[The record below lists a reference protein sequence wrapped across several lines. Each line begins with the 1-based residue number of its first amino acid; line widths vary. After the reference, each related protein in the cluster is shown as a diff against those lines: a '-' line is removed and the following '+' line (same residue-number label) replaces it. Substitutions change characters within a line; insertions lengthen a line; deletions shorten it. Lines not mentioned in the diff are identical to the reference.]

1 MRIKYN
7 SSAVIAGAA
16 LAGTESKFNV
26 SSERLATGYKINHA
40 KDNPSGIA
48 IGKRMSAQIK
58 SLGEARQNA
67 SNAVSVVN
75 TAEGAMMEI
84 QAMVQRINELSVQ
97 AANGTKTDA
106 DREALQA
113 EVKQL
118 KEEIQRMSDDTEFN
132 GKKLLNGDC
141 DLKGYSDTPGIKV
154 GYYSDEVPVGKYII
168 SIHAPLNLDADGNLE
183 LTDGNVTAAIDPAY
197 VDPDNNEKVFPD
209 DIKYTYEGDKV
220 TITGSNEFEL
230 SFTVDDSVAL
240 GTDIR
245 LDLTGIGA
253 MRVQIGSN
261 EGQVLPIR
269 IPEVSIKSMGIAD
282 IDISTIDGANEAM
295 ELSKRA
301 NAYIS
306 KVRARIGAYENR
318 LEHTES
324 SLDVT
329 TEKLTGA
336 ISRLMDTDMAEE
348 MTQYSNQQVLN
359 QAGVTI
365 LAQANQRPSE
375 MLQLL
380 Q

>member
-26 SSERLATGYKINHA
+26 SSERLSTGYKINHA

-48 IGKRMSAQIK
+48 IGKKMSAQIK
-58 SLGEARQNA
+58 SIGEARQNA

-75 TAEGAMMEI
+75 TAEGAMTEI
-84 QAMVQRINELSVQ
+84 QAMIQRINELAVS

-118 KEEIQRMSDDTEFN
+118 KEEIQRMANDTEFN

-141 DLKGYSDTPGIKV
+141 DLKGYADQKGVKI
-154 GYYSDEVPVGKYII
+154 GYYSDEVPVGKY
-168 SIHAPLNLDADGNLE
+168 SITINSLPTDADGNLD
-183 LTDGNVTAAIDPAY
+183 LQDGCITLLAKDATDDYAQD
-197 VDPDNNEKVFPD
+197 FP
-209 DIKYTYEGDKV
+209 KNSTVSYEGDKV
-220 TITGSNEFEL
+220 TIKGANEFEV
-230 SFTVDDSVAL
+230 SFKIDKDEASL
-240 GTDIR
+240 GQVNI
-245 LDLTGIGA
+245 DLTGIGA

-269 IPEVSIKSMGIAD
+269 IPEVSLEAMGLTD
-282 IDISTIDGANEAM
+282 VDISTVDGANEAM
-295 ELSKRA
+295 ELSKQA
-301 NAYIS
+301 NAYLS

-318 LEHTES
+318 LEHTEN

-329 TEKLTGA
+329 NEKMTSA
-336 ISRLMDTDMAEE
+336 FSRLMDTDMAEE
-348 MTQYSNQQVLN
+348 MTEYSNQQVLN
-359 QAGVTI
+359 QAGVSI